1 VGASKRRRRRERARQ
16 ALWNLSSQGRKRGIN
31 TRNYWLRVKDPK
43 SSGDVATEETEIGT
57 AACNSFYSVRRP
69 GVVLMLLYM
78 DRIPETQTSRNLFL
92 SPSLSHTHLERESE
106 REHKYFLPLLTN
118 NYFCSSSINRA
129 YAWQGVAYRWSTPLV
144 IHQIRRLYLRIES
157 QQISRAVWCEQHT
170 DMPSS

>member
-1 VGASKRRRRRERARQ
+1 M
-16 ALWNLSSQGRKRGIN
+16 N

-92 SPSLSHTHLERESE
+92 SPSLSHTHLERERVRENISTFYLCLPIITFAAVASTE
-106 REHKYFLPLLTN
+106 RMHGKVWHIVGQHPL
-118 NYFCSSSINRA
+118 
-129 YAWQGVAYRWSTPLV
+129 
-144 IHQIRRLYLRIES
+144 
-157 QQISRAVWCEQHT
+157 
-170 DMPSS
+170 